1 MAIWP
6 LRLRHFKEA
15 EACGRSLIPET
26 NEGGIAMAEEKTV
39 DKDRET
45 TQSEAQ
51 TTEQGQLEEKD
62 LAKVAGGINSPRDV
76 QSGLPV

>member
-1 MAIWP
+1 
-6 LRLRHFKEA
+6 
-15 EACGRSLIPET
+15 
-26 NEGGIAMAEEKTV
+26 MAEEKTV